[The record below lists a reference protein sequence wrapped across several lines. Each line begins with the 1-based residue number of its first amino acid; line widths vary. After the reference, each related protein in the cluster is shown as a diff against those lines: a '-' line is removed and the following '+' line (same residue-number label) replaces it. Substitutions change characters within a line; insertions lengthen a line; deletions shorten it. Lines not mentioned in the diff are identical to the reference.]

1 MKKHL
6 REYRPELSRKSVDEI
21 RREMALYR
29 AALRPR
35 QTWWERNI
43 EKPNAWDIVTMVLG
57 AIGFVGG
64 GILAI
69 YLI

>member
-43 EKPNAWDIVTMVLG
+43 KPCTTEDVVAILLFLAGVLG
-57 AIGFVGG
+57 GAT
-64 GILAI
+64 LAWFI
-69 YLI
+69 A